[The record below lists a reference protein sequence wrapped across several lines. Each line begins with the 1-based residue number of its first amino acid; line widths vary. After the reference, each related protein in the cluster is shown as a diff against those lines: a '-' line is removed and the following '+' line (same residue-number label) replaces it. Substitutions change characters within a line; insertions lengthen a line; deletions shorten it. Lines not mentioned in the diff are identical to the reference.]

1 MNDNPN
7 NARVFDCFEKEG
19 QMERYKYHFKL
30 SDLTRDNF
38 YGIGVPDIEE

>member
-1 MNDNPN
+1 MNGNPN
-7 NARVFDCFEKEG
+7 NAHVFGCFEKEG
-19 QMERYKYHFKL
+19 QMERYKYHFQL